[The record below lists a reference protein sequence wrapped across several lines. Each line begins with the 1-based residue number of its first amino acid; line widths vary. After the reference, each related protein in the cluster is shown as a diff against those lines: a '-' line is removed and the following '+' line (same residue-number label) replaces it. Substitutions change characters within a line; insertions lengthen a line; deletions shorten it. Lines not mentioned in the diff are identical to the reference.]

1 MDLNDNE
8 NIRPPDQVKKEKL
21 INNDNYFFNELENPI
36 LQNQHFDLN
45 TIIEQ
50 SKNEFNFL
58 QEQEEQKVIE
68 LICNQYKE
76 QQNGRKNNFDN
87 IKNQLNKIILFDK
100 PNLKYY
106 ELILSIIEMYEQY
119 GINEYITNKD
129 EFTNIF
135 KLLNSFRLPSNEID
149 NLKKIILFE

>member
-36 LQNQHFDLN
+36 LQNQHFDLDK
-45 TIIEQ
+45 IIEI
-50 SKNEFNFL
+50 SKNEFNSL
-58 QEQEEQKVIE
+58 QEEEEQKAIE

-76 QQNGRKNNFDN
+76 HQNGRKNNFDN
-87 IKNQLNKIILFDK
+87 IKIQLNKIILFDRH
-100 PNLKYY
+100 NINYY

-129 EFTNIF
+129 EFTKIF
-135 KLLNSFRLPSNEID
+135 TILKSVRLPSNEID